1 LAEHEATEAWCGTVL
16 EDLLRQA
23 TAIGGKWIA
32 KHYENK
38 STAPKSEWGNY
49 WVRARLHKG
58 SLMIDWYRL
67 KKANVSV
74 TTAAGT
80 KNVLLG
86 DHIKKGRGPQY
97 SARALR
103 HAMPWEQALFEELEP
118 QFAKLREQARDINRL
133 RGLYRRYKRKYK
145 KSDTSL

>member
-1 LAEHEATEAWCGTVL
+1 M
-16 EDLLRQA
+16 
-23 TAIGGKWIA
+23 A
-32 KHYENK
+32 KHYANK
-38 STAPKSEWGNY
+38 STAPRSEWGSY

-67 KKANVSV
+67 KKANVTV
-74 TTAAGT
+74 NTAAGT
-80 KNVLLG
+80 QKVLLG

-103 HAMPWEQALFEELEP
+103 RAMPWEQTLFEELEP
-118 QFAKLREQARDINRL
+118 QFAKLREQAADINRL

-145 KSDTSL
+145 KNDTSP